1 MPTAA
6 RLIAALWFAAVG
18 WLAANA
24 FVPQLGEGASP
35 GVLREVAAGLGLL
48 SGWLVMGGAAGRGYV
63 DAVGAGLKTA
73 IVLAFFTLLGF
84 SIWQMVEAS
93 MRGHY
98 GSSPMAAILGIFE
111 FMMENARAMAIPGVL
126 GVLGAGGIAGGL
138 AAEGAAR
145 TWR

>member
-6 RLIAALWFAAVG
+6 KLIAALWFAAVG

-24 FVPQLGEGASP
+24 YVPQLGEGASP
-35 GVLREVAAGLGLL
+35 GYFREISAAVGLL
-48 SGWLVMGGAAGRGYV
+48 CGWLVMGGSVGRGYP

-73 IVLAFFTLLGF
+73 IILAFLVLLGF
-84 SIWQMVEAS
+84 STWQMVEAS

-98 GSSPMAAILGIFE
+98 GSSPMQAVLGIFE
-111 FMMENARAMAIPGVL
+111 FMMENARLMVIPGVL
-126 GVLGAGGIAGGL
+126 GTLGLGGVVGGL
-138 AAEGAAR
+138 AAEGAGR

>member
-18 WLAANA
+18 WFAANA

-35 GVLREVAAGLGLL
+35 GVLREVAAGIGLL
-48 SGWLVMGGAAGRGYV
+48 SGWLVMGGAAGRGYA

-73 IVLAFFTLLGF
+73 VVLAFFTLLGF
-84 SIWQMVEAS
+84 STWQMVDAS

-111 FMMENARAMAIPGVL
+111 FMMENGRLMVLPGVL
-126 GVLGAGGIAGGL
+126 GALAAGGAIGGL
-138 AAEGAAR
+138 VAERAAR